1 MSEAGHSGLEH
12 GPAMQYTVP
21 ELAKLLGISRQA
33 VLAQI
38 ARGDLLAI
46 DTESGWIIYV
56 DLPEAPSSP
65 PATAQERSELPSTDE
80 VVAETYAPDPPA
92 ERVEAPLPEPALPM
106 PVAVPVSPV
115 DLTLLINLVSD
126 LTRRNAELLDSTATW
141 RARVQ
146 ELEQQLLQLSPGE
159 LSNPVNSGSQGNG
172 TNEITGPTDVTEA
185 NSDAEC
191 ASLAPAIDPALVAAL
206 FRGPA
211 ADPAPGQ
218 PEPNSHPPA
227 RPWWKRLTRQR

>member
-1 MSEAGHSGLEH
+1 
-12 GPAMQYTVP
+12 
-21 ELAKLLGISRQA
+21 
-33 VLAQI
+33 
-38 ARGDLLAI
+38 
-46 DTESGWIIYV
+46 
-56 DLPEAPSSP
+56 
-65 PATAQERSELPSTDE
+65 
-80 VVAETYAPDPPA
+80 
-92 ERVEAPLPEPALPM
+92 M

>member
-1 MSEAGHSGLEH
+1 
-12 GPAMQYTVP
+12 MQYTVP
-21 ELAKLLGISRQA
+21 ELAALLGISRQA

-65 PATAQERSELPSTDE
+65 SVTEQERRKFPSTDE
-80 VVAETYAPDPPA
+80 VLAETFAPDPPA
-92 ERVEAPLPEPALPM
+92 ERVGASLPEPAAPM

-146 ELEQQLLQLSPGE
+146 ELEQQLLQLAPGEPSSPAHAGSQRIRTNKITRRPHEVEANGGAHPVAGDRRRSAESPG
-159 LSNPVNSGSQGNG
+159 
-172 TNEITGPTDVTEA
+172 
-185 NSDAEC
+185 
-191 ASLAPAIDPALVAAL
+191 PAIDPELVAAL
-206 FRGPA
+206 FRGPDGD
-211 ADPAPGQ
+211 ADSGQ
-218 PEPNSHPPA
+218 PEPMRHPSA
-227 RPWWKRLTRQR
+227 RSWWRRWIRRR